1 MEEISL
7 EEAKIHLK
15 NLLYDTYDFRKYS
28 RETDRQ
34 AINKVLK
41 ELENRIPRKDIE
53 DKINEFIEK
62 PLLDI
67 EETEKFKFEH
77 TLDGLYAIKYG
88 VIHVLNELLKYKE

>member
-41 ELENRIPRKDIE
+41 ELDNRIPKEII
-53 DKINEFIEK
+53 INELEK
-62 PLLDI
+62 EKQHKEEYEKQYGGSYDDDYFFDMNAINRSIKTLENLL
-67 EETEKFKFEH
+67 EKE
-77 TLDGLYAIKYG
+77 
-88 VIHVLNELLKYKE
+88 